1 MLLKL
6 ASLLI
11 FISMSASASASLG
24 PIDSVVQGDDYNV
37 KEHEDI
43 IRTIPNG
50 MVAEV
55 ISGFYYSPKLAK
67 RVKQLHADPVKAEI
81 YQLYLAQQGAFCN
94 VTTFGGSCYP
104 STFGESFGRFIK
116 IIDQSLD

>member
-11 FISMSASASASLG
+11 FISMSASASLG
-24 PIDSVVQGDDYNV
+24 PIDLMADRSAVHVDGS
-37 KEHEDI
+37 EGLI
-43 IRTIPNG
+43 LSIPKG
-50 MVAEV
+50 MALNLGMSE
-55 ISGFYYSPKLAK
+55 GYSPKLEK

-81 YQLYLAQQGAFCN
+81 YQLYLDQQGAFCN

-104 STFGESFGRFIK
+104 STFGESFGRYIK